1 MVRQTESEAN
11 QMDEEGRSI
20 VVVDAPTNV
29 GLSPPGPGRVP
40 GVYVLASALRA
51 NGIVSRLGATDGGTV
66 VSPPYKPEIDPS
78 TGVLGG
84 EALRSFSLDLAE
96 LVGAVVQEGKF
107 PFVLGGD
114 CSILIGNMLALRRR
128 GRFGLVFI
136 DGHLDFRHPG
146 NSELVGAAAGADLA
160 LVSGRGPDRLANIDG
175 LEPLVRDDDIVA
187 LGEREDYPEWRDI
200 HETDITVWDLWKMR
214 SLGVNRVALKTLE
227 KMESS
232 GVEGFWVHLDA
243 DVLDDAIMPAV
254 DSRQPD
260 GLSYTELIEFLR
272 PLLGSP
278 LATGMQVTIFDP
290 ELDRDGKIAAKFTD
304 ALIEA
309 LSSTRRVVQD
319 T

>member
-1 MVRQTESEAN
+1 
-11 QMDEEGRSI
+11 
-20 VVVDAPTNV
+20 
-29 GLSPPGPGRVP
+29 
-40 GVYVLASALRA
+40 LRA
-51 NGIVSRLGATDGGTV
+51 NGIVSRLGATDGGAVT
-66 VSPPYKPEIDPS
+66 SPPYRPEIDPS
-78 TGVLGG
+78 TGVRNGK
-84 EALRSFSLDLAE
+84 ALRSFSLDLAE
-96 LVGAVVQEGKF
+96 RVGEVVREGKF

-160 LVSGRGPDRLANIDG
+160 LVSGRGPDRLTNIDG
-175 LEPLVRDDDIVA
+175 LGPLVRDDDIVT

-200 HETDITVWDLWKMR
+200 HDTDITVWDLWKMR

-227 KMESS
+227 KMEAS

-260 GLSYTELIEFLR
+260 GLSCAELIEILK

-278 LATGMQVTIFDP
+278 LAAGMQVTIFDP
-290 ELDRDGKIAAKFTD
+290 ELDKDGKIAAEFTD

-309 LSSTRRVVQD
+309 FSSTR
-319 T
+319 